1 MPTTVRLDESIRE
14 LHRACLRPRAGVAT
28 RTGDRSGIAGTIG
41 ALGEVALALSPWAP
55 SPKPRLVSDVD
66 ATWLTSILAPRT
78 PGARV
83 LDVED
88 RGGSSGTTDRRRLRL
103 TWNDAGVDA
112 GLPAHL
118 FVKATS
124 PSPKNRAMVAALRM
138 AITEVRFYEQVRPTL
153 ADVAPRAHYA
163 HAGHGAR
170 FVLVLDDLIEQGA
183 VPITPEHEC
192 TLEHAR
198 AVIDVLAQLH
208 AAYWR
213 SPRLATDL
221 AWAMPMTG
229 RAGFGLLANQFRR
242 VRRKF
247 LAQAEERNVGPRAR
261 RMLQLLNDNDVE
273 LYRSWSAGPQTL
285 VHGDSHVGNTYAL
298 PDGRAGLLDWQ
309 VVFSTRGVR
318 EISYFVAGALDR
330 DIRRAHERDLIQ
342 RYLDRLTMAGV
353 PDRPSYEQAWDDYRF
368 FVHDAWDSVALT
380 ILWSGL
386 HPPDALAVGYER
398 ASAAVDDL
406 AVDEILERRVKDGY
420 R

>member
-1 MPTTVRLDESIRE
+1 MS
-14 LHRACLRPRAGVAT
+14 
-28 RTGDRSGIAGTIG
+28 IAGTIA

-55 SPKPRLVSDVD
+55 GHEPHRVADID
-66 ATWLTSILAPRT
+66 ATWLTSILAGGT

-88 RGGSSGTTDRRRLRL
+88 CGGSSGTTDRSRLAL
-103 TWNDAGVDA
+103 TWNDRGVAA

-124 PSPKNRAMVAALRM
+124 ASARNRAMVAALRM
-138 AITEVRFYEQVRPTL
+138 AINEVKFYEQVRPDL
-153 ADVAPRAHYA
+153 GDIAPRAYYA
-163 HAGHGAR
+163 RAGHGAR
-170 FVLVLDDLIEQGA
+170 FVLVLDDLLQRGA
-183 VPITPEHEC
+183 TPITAWDDC
-192 TLEHAR
+192 TLPHAC

-208 AAYWR
+208 ASYWR
-213 SPRLATDL
+213 SPRLASDL
-221 AWAMPMTG
+221 AWAAPMTG
-229 RAGFGLLANQFRR
+229 RPGFGLLANQFRR

-247 LAQAEERNVGPRAR
+247 LSEARERNVGPRAR
-261 RMLQLLNDNDVE
+261 RMLQLLNDHDTE

-309 VVFSTRGVR
+309 VLFSTRGVR
-318 EISYFVAGALDR
+318 EISYFVAGGLGR
-330 DIRRAHERDLIQ
+330 ELRRAHERGLVQ
-342 RYLDRLTMAGV
+342 RYLGGLASAGV
-353 PDRPSYEQAWDDYRF
+353 PDPPSYEQAWDDYRF

-386 HPPDALAVGYER
+386 HPPDALALGYER

-406 AVDEILERRVKDGY
+406 AVDEIVERRVKDGY
-420 R
+420 P